1 MVKHAQAHP
10 DHDTISRWQHKLA
23 SRVILQAF
31 KDSRDSH
38 GCAACR
44 ASAREF
50 LAGSAM
56 LRYWCL
62 VGSLDLHRI
71 TRRARGD

>member
-1 MVKHAQAHP
+1 MVQHAQTHP

-31 KDSRDSH
+31 KDLRDSR
-38 GCAACR
+38 GPTACR

-62 VGSLDLHRI
+62 VGSLDVRRI
-71 TRRARGD
+71 TRRARRD

>member
-1 MVKHAQAHP
+1 MPKHSQHHP
-10 DHDTISRWQHKLA
+10 DYETIGRWQHKLA
-23 SRVILQAF
+23 SRVIIQAF
-31 KDSRDSH
+31 KDVRDSH
-38 GCAACR
+38 SAAACR

-62 VGSLDLHRI
+62 VGALDLRRI
-71 TRRARGD
+71 TRRAGRH